1 MRSPACAGTQQLG
14 RRKKPQTQMGA
25 GIAADPLSP
34 DFDPLIRLP
43 KKTNRAVWFRRPAPP
58 RAASG
63 AKALRFG
70 HRGRARYPCGPQR
83 HSLGGQLGVP
93 DRSPFRFALAPTCR
107 TAFRPVMSVAHP
119 AIAANAL
126 PRSRGRGGTF
136 RSTVSCV
143 RHADA
148 CASARFGHQQP
159 CGPASKARRILRSSS
174 LPRHKLLISLRFPA
188 SSSSAYSHEGV
199 IESESCQSPK
209 RVRALW
215 ITWISWSELCIAAQR
230 RRSNT

>member
-1 MRSPACAGTQQLG
+1 
-14 RRKKPQTQMGA
+14 MGA

-63 AKALRFG
+63 AKASRFG

-93 DRSPFRFALAPTCR
+93 DRSPFRFASATTCR

-119 AIAANAL
+119 AITANAL

-136 RSTVSCV
+136 GSTRLCF
-143 RHADA
+143 RNTAA
-148 CASARFGHQQP
+148 CASACPGHQWP
-159 CGPASKARRILRSSS
+159 GSPVSEARRALRPSS
-174 LPRHKLLISLRFPA
+174 LLRHKLL
-188 SSSSAYSHEGV
+188 
-199 IESESCQSPK
+199 
-209 RVRALW
+209 
-215 ITWISWSELCIAAQR
+215 
-230 RRSNT
+230 